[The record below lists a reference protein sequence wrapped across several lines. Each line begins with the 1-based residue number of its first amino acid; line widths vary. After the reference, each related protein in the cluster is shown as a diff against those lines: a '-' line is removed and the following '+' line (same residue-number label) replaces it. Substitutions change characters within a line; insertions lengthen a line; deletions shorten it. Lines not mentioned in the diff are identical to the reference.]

1 VARLSRG
8 SKWFLGF
15 ILLSLAAIGVGLYL
29 LDDLL
34 AGFGEDD
41 VEPGQ
46 EVAVTVER
54 GASVRAVGEQL
65 ADLGVVSSATRF
77 RLAAEQADLASALQ
91 PGEFQLET
99 GMADEEAIAVLE
111 AGPAREIGF
120 RFTVQEGLT
129 VEQTLTRLDE
139 QFADL
144 TVDDFRAVLDERAET
159 GGNTTGV
166 LELPDWVPE
175 PAERD
180 EEVIEPYEG
189 LLFPQTYEVDE
200 DADALTVLQR
210 MIDQLRRT
218 ADDVPQDELDA
229 LEERGLS
236 RYEGLVLA
244 SLIERE
250 TRVDD
255 ERELVAGVIENRLEG
270 DMRLQID
277 ATVLYARGE
286 PTDRVLIEDTELDS
300 PYNTYQRDGLPPTPI
315 SGVGQASF
323 LAAYRPGDTT
333 AMYYVLAPECDG
345 THLFAETLEEH
356 QANVRQFREA
366 DNCGVGA
373 DG

>member
-373 DG
+373 NG